1 MKRLHA
7 CIYQDFTCIHKH
19 DRIEFYNTCEY
30 KFCEKILECTSLR
43 TQVLVF
49 FIGLRSDVRCRR

>member
-7 CIYQDFTCIHKH
+7 CIYKDFTCIHKH

-30 KFCEKILECTSLR
+30 KFCEKYLNL
-43 TQVLVF
+43 QVCEYKYLYF
-49 FIGLRSDVRCRR
+49 S